1 MNTVN
6 LCNISLDSFRDFL
19 IDQGCTKIK
28 KGTSRGRGGHEKWVR
43 KGLLRPITLQTH
55 VDPVPEHIVRSSLR
69 TLNVSRKEFENWY
82 LSK

>member
-6 LCNISLDSFRDFL
+6 LCNISLNDFRCFL
-19 IDQGCTKIK
+19 TEQGCKKVK

-55 VDPVPEHIVRSSLR
+55 VDPVPEHIIRSSLR
-69 TLNVSRKEFENWY
+69 TLNVSRKDFEHWV
-82 LSK
+82 LSR